1 MSLAAS
7 ESSAVYIPASQW
19 PFPDKTMSLVVHGSH
34 ISPAQIRAAI
44 WSVDKNQ
51 PIARVATMEELL
63 SATAAERRF
72 SLILFEAF
80 ALAALILAAAGIY
93 GVLSGSVSERTREIG
108 VRSAL
113 GATRI
118 EIVMMIL
125 RQGILLTGV
134 GIVIGVFG
142 AVILTQGIIA
152 MLFQISH
159 LDPITYVC
167 MILLLT
173 LVASIASGVPAYR
186 ASCVDPARSLRSE

>member
-1 MSLAAS
+1 MSVVVRTSRPQTAVS
-7 ESSAVYIPASQW
+7 ELIP
-19 PFPDKTMSLVVHGSH
+19 T
-34 ISPAQIRAAI
+34 IRAAI

-63 SATAAERRF
+63 SATAAERQF

-125 RQGILLTGV
+125 RQGIILTGV

-167 MILLLT
+167 MIVLLT